1 MQFGYALSSEEHS
14 PAALAGHAGEHI
26 VGERRPPADVRQ
38 QGFFRFYGAR
48 AAPRPREPHGSRGRL
63 IVTRRGG
70 WRRRGRKPRFRY
82 EDAGG
87 RVIEDAARLER
98 IETLAIPPA
107 WRDTWISPSPG
118 AKLQATGLD
127 AAGRR
132 QYLYHPDFRAAREQE
147 KFDRLVRFG
156 ELLPGLRQHTAA
168 HVLRDPFT
176 LEWTCAHAVTLIN
189 RAWFRV
195 GSERYARSSRTYG
208 VTTLRKGHVAVRG
221 KRLSFRFRAKH
232 RMLVRTTLVD
242 ADLAFGIK
250 ELVGLSGG
258 SRLFRVAQDGAYA
271 NLTAETLNT
280 YLGEHLGGGFTAK
293 DFRTWGGTLTAAVAL
308 AEHGPSETEAEA
320 RRVIAAAMRRVG
332 EQLGNTPAVARASYV
347 SPAVI
352 EQYREG
358 RTLSYFRPRA
368 ERALS
373 THTNS
378 LDEEEAALLTLL
390 RSWRVRSA
398 RR

>member
-1 MQFGYALSSEEHS
+1 MQPVGVSTSTTRTFAPPGNRRSSTAS
-14 PAALAGHAGEHI
+14 FASASSCPA
-26 VGERRPPADVRQ
+26 
-38 QGFFRFYGAR
+38 
-48 AAPRPREPHGSRGRL
+48 S
-63 IVTRRGG
+63 
-70 WRRRGRKPRFRY
+70 
-82 EDAGG
+82 
-87 RVIEDAARLER
+87 
-98 IETLAIPPA
+98 
-107 WRDTWISPSPG
+107 
-118 AKLQATGLD
+118 
-127 AAGRR
+127 
-132 QYLYHPDFRAAREQE
+132 
-147 KFDRLVRFG
+147 
-156 ELLPGLRQHTAA
+156 RQHTAA